1 MEPSTLS
8 LYPVWAVDFFG
19 SLLVMLL
26 AGLCLRLAVVHY
38 LKDRENALANYLLW
52 FFGALFAFGCS
63 RSLGH
68 MVQHLL
74 YFAGLSSWWKYLS
87 PSAGSLN
94 TMTFFVMATVTF
106 FFQRMDIIIQRMD
119 EYRQKI
125 QKNNRELLRLNQ
137 DIEQVVAERTKAE
150 MALHVAHELRNP
162 AVIIGGLVQRSL
174 KSEQLTESD
183 RQRLQAVLEQAERL
197 EGLVGEFERLRTS
210 PKEGFAALEMNDLVE
225 QCLAIVEHEA
235 EAKKVV
241 LIWDRHAGLL
251 HFLGNEHLMRVA
263 LLHVLRNAID
273 ACGAGNSVTMSSS
286 LGPEGLLLKIQD
298 DGPGIAPELMAHIF
312 DGFSETSG
320 GLTGFGLPYVRQILQ
335 EHLGDIRISS
345 RVGVGTEVTMIL
357 PTHLG
362 EGRRV
367 RGEES
372 ITASAPRRRQ

>member
-1 MEPSTLS
+1 M
-8 LYPVWAVDFFG
+8 YPVWAVDFFG

-106 FFQRMDIIIQRMD
+106 FFQRMDVIIQRMD
-119 EYRQKI
+119 AYRRKI
-125 QKNNRELLRLNQ
+125 QRNNQELLRLNK

-162 AVIIGGLVQRSL
+162 AVIIGGLVQRAL
-174 KSEQLTESD
+174 KTEQLSDSD
-183 RQRLQAVLEQAERL
+183 RQHLHAVLEQAERL
-197 EGLVGEFERLRTS
+197 EGLVGEFERLRS
-210 PKEGFAALEMNDLVE
+210 SRQEGFAALEMNDLVE
-225 QCLAIVEHEA
+225 QCPAIVEHEA
-235 EAKKVV
+235 AAKKVV
-241 LIWDRHAGLL
+241 LIWDRHPGLL
-251 HFLGNEHLMRVA
+251 HFRGNEHLMRVA
-263 LLHVLRNAID
+263 LLHVLRNAVES
-273 ACGAGNSVTMSSS
+273 CSGGNSVTVSSM
-286 LGPEGLLLKIQD
+286 LGPEGLMFKIQD

-312 DGFSETSG
+312 EAYSETAG
-320 GLTGFGLPYVRQILQ
+320 GMTGFGLPCVRQILR

-345 RVGVGTEVTMIL
+345 RVGAGTEVTMIL

-362 EGRRV
+362 EGRRGKREERRV
-367 RGEES
+367 KGEG
-372 ITASAPRRRQ
+372 